1 MVWGAPIWF
10 NEFIVNT
17 IKLCINM
24 LYLYIPIVS
33 IYVVYKCITFI
44 IKLIRTRNK
53 DFTHKFDKATIFLT
67 FTILL
72 SIALLVTFFNPQQVI
87 PDQCTFDSFTIIEAN
102 RSERISISNDE
113 KLAELRKILN
123 EYTCKRSLGEGITYG
138 RGEAIEIDTTVF
150 NESGRVEP
158 MHIIISNNGHMRY
171 SAGNTDFFYIIE
183 DKEKVLRSK
192 IISFIRGL

>member
-1 MVWGAPIWF
+1 MIWGAPIWF
-10 NEFIVNT
+10 NEFIVNA

-33 IYVVYKCITFI
+33 IYVVYKYITFI
-44 IKLIRTRNK
+44 IKLIRTRDK
-53 DFTHKFDKATIFLT
+53 DFTFKFDKATIFLT

-87 PDQCTFDSFTIIEAN
+87 PDQYTFDSFTVIDAN

-113 KLAELRKILN
+113 KLAQLRKILN

-158 MHIIISNNGHMRY
+158 MHIVISNNGHMRY
-171 SAGNTDFFYIIE
+171 SAGNTDFFYVIE

-192 IISFIRGL
+192 IISFISGL